1 MGKTVGKNQN
11 FTSSTTLCTPRHRS
25 MCECAPLLTQNV
37 QADGGLADALAVAA
51 CHCVDASVLPSRVPD
66 LQRDVTRPA
75 VAWIAF
81 TLMDTV
87 CVGVVVAA

>member
-1 MGKTVGKNQN
+1 
-11 FTSSTTLCTPRHRS
+11 

-37 QADGGLADALAVAA
+37 QVDGGLADAFAVAA
-51 CHCVDASVLPSRVPD
+51 HHCVDAGVLPRRVPD

-75 VAWIAF
+75 VAWISF

-87 CVGVVVAA
+87 CVGACGGGVV